1 MVHTWYTCPHAGK
14 TSVHIQINKQNQTRK
29 RESGIEGSRRT
40 IKSRAEISE
49 TVDRKS
55 IQKIN
60 KAKSFGK
67 INASEKLLA
76 TNVCDPDEVEEEEG
90 RWGDGVGPT
99 EMKAGPSFLSPPTLK
114 G

>member
-1 MVHTWYTCPHAGK
+1 M
-14 TSVHIQINKQNQTRK
+14 
-29 RESGIEGSRRT
+29 
-40 IKSRAEISE
+40 KSRAEISE

-60 KAKSFGK
+60 KPKSFRK

-90 RWGDGVGPT
+90 RCKQDGAMAWDP
-99 EMKAGPSFLSPPTLK
+99 
-114 G
+114 